1 MHISRTLEIMGTIE
15 GIVGLALLAWHSRF
29 SR

>member
-1 MHISRTLEIMGTIE
+1 MGTIE
-15 GIVGLALLAWHSRF
+15 GIVGLALLAGAVGAAFVLYSRF